1 MSDSS
6 ENEALQ
12 AVGQRGPVEHER
24 REQII
29 AAADEHF
36 RHYGYQK
43 TTVADL
49 ARAIGV
55 SSAYVYRF
63 FESKQAIGEAV
74 CNRTL
79 QHMDD
84 RLMAIA
90 TDDAPASERLR
101 RFYKS
106 LYEEGLAL
114 FFNERK
120 LHDIVVA
127 AVSEDWSSVARH
139 KAAIIEALRVIIVD
153 GRERGEFERKTPLDE
168 VCRAICETLVSF
180 SHPVVLEQKPRE
192 QIAESASAVVG
203 LVLRSLSP

>member
-1 MSDSS
+1 MSASTLPS
-6 ENEALQ
+6 ELPLS
-12 AVGQRGPVEHER
+12 GQRGPAEHER

-29 AAADEHF
+29 AAADQHF

-74 CNRTL
+74 CSLTL
-79 QHMDD
+79 QGLRE
-84 RLMAIA
+84 RLMAVA
-90 TDDAPASERLR
+90 REQASASDRLR
-101 RFYKS
+101 RFYRV
-106 LYEEGLAL
+106 LYEQGFEL
-114 FFNERK
+114 FFNERR

-127 AVSEDWSSVARH
+127 AVEEQWSSVARH
-139 KAAIIEALRVIIVD
+139 KASIAEALQIIVTD

-168 VCRAICETLVSF
+168 VCRAIFVTLAPF
-180 SHPVVLEQKPRE
+180 SHPVLLEQNPRE
-192 QIAESASAVVG
+192 QVADSATAVCN
-203 LVLRSLSP
+203 LVLRSLAP